1 MKITISQEG
10 ASPISID
17 TEALRSEEEYTP
29 GKIYNAARVGL
40 TAAKNA
46 VKLGVAGLDQKF
58 TTTASIAAA
67 KKLNKGLYGN
77 FAKRMLDKKF
87 GEGML
92 QAGYKSAMAS
102 AKQAAKVSPK
112 VFIDKG
118 AREAAKKSVDKVIND
133 AMGRTGNA
141 ALQVTTNKQIYGA
154 AALGLAANPV
164 LMYFLTSIVGP
175 SLAATIYNTITSI
188 GTFKSGEDFLKS
200 KQFID
205 KFQSKIKNKYAY
217 FPKIDEVKK
226 STKAK
231 TKSGFLAWILG
242 GGQSAGDSVKSQM
255 GTTKFLMKSIN
266 GVPVAVTQLMPVLGT
281 MDLKQMFGKRVIIAT
296 GFVFDTAGEI
306 KSVPICRGYL
316 KKGLLGK
323 NEVNPN
329 AVADSSYES
338 GNVIMGYFSSESAGP
353 VFTEDADEF
362 IAMDDE
368 YEDDECGD
376 CIDDGEEMTW

>member
-40 TAAKNA
+40 TAAKN
-46 VKLGVAGLDQKF
+46 VMKSGVAGLGQKF
-58 TTTASIAAA
+58 TTQAAIQAGKDAA
-67 KKLNKGLYGN
+67 KQTYGN
-77 FAKRMLDKKF
+77 FLKRAFNKTARL
-87 GEGML
+87 GY
-92 QAGYKSAMAS
+92 QAAVAE
-102 AKQAAKVSPK
+102 AKQGAKVSAK

-118 AREAAKKSVDKVIND
+118 AREAARNTVNTALKKAADE
-133 AMGRTGNA
+133 TGKEVA
-141 ALQVTTNKQIYGA
+141 KTVTNKQLYGA

-205 KFQSKIKNKYAY
+205 KFQLKIKNKYAY

-368 YEDDECGD
+368 YEDDEYVD
-376 CIDDGEEMTW
+376 DIDDGEEMTW

>member
-10 ASPISID
+10 ANPVSID

-29 GKIYNAARVGL
+29 GKIYNAARVGI
-40 TAAKNA
+40 TAAKN
-46 VKLGVAGLDQKF
+46 VAKH
-58 TTTASIAAA
+58 TKAI
-67 KKLNKGLYGN
+67 
-77 FAKRMLDKKF
+77 
-87 GEGML
+87 
-92 QAGYKSAMAS
+92 
-102 AKQAAKVSPK
+102 
-112 VFIDKG
+112 
-118 AREAAKKSVDKVIND
+118 
-133 AMGRTGNA
+133 
-141 ALQVTTNKQIYGA
+141 GA
-154 AALGLAANPV
+154 AALGIAANPV

-175 SLAATIYNTITSI
+175 SLAATIYNTIASI

-200 KQFID
+200 KQFMD
-205 KFQSKIKNKYAY
+205 KFMTKIKNKYDY

-242 GGQSAGDSVKSQM
+242 GGQAAGDSVKSQM
-255 GTTKFLMKSIN
+255 GTTKFLMKNIN
-266 GVPVAVTQLMPVLGT
+266 GVPVAVTQLIPVLGT
-281 MDLKQMFGKRVIIAT
+281 MDFKQLFGKRVIIAT
-296 GFVFDTAGEI
+296 GFILDTSGKI